1 VQKVG
6 GRLHSLELAARAP
19 SGRSLSIDIGWLG
32 SETPQYALIH
42 SSGTHGVEG
51 FAGSAIQLQLLD
63 RLPPVSDNTALIFVH
78 VLNPFGMAWFRRTN
92 ENNVDLNRN
101 FLSDGQY
108 SGCPPGYARVDSFL
122 SPKTKPSHDFF
133 LMKSMLMIRRFGLK
147 PLVQAIGGGQYEYPQ
162 GLFYGGRKLEE
173 GPEKYHAFLRE
184 RLSTARGSLAIDV
197 HTGIGR
203 FGRDMLIVERNHYE
217 SLRRVFGKRVTLSEP
232 EHGPAY
238 RIRGG
243 LSNLLSNALPA
254 AGFRFMAQE
263 FGTYNP
269 IKVLHRLREENRWH
283 HFGAGSLDHSTKR
296 ELKEAFCPSSKQ
308 WRDRV
313 LSRGRA
319 VVELGLE
326 TLRRSQFF

>member
-1 VQKVG
+1 VQKAG
-6 GRLHSLELAARAP
+6 GRLHTLELAARAP
-19 SGRSLSIDIGWLG
+19 SGNSLSIDIGWLG
-32 SETPQYALIH
+32 SDAPQNALLH
-42 SSGTHGVEG
+42 SSGIHGVEG

-63 RLPPVSDNTALIFVH
+63 RLPSLADNTALILVH
-78 VLNPFGMAWFRRTN
+78 ILNPFGMAWIRRTN

-101 FLSDGQY
+101 FLADAQY
-108 SGCPPGYARVDSFL
+108 SGCPPNYARVDSFL
-122 SPKTKPSHDFF
+122 SPKTKPNHDFF

-184 RLSTARGSLAIDV
+184 RVSTTKRVLAIDV

-203 FGRDMLIVERNHYE
+203 FGHDMLIAEPSHYE
-217 SLRRVFGKRVTLSEP
+217 SLRRIFGKRVTLSEP

-243 LSNLLSNALPA
+243 LGNLLSNAMPA
-254 AGFRFMAQE
+254 ADYRFMAQE

-283 HFGAGSLDHSTKR
+283 HFGTGSLDHPTKR
-296 ELKEAFCPSSKQ
+296 ALKDTFCPASKQ

-326 TLRRSQFF
+326 ALRR